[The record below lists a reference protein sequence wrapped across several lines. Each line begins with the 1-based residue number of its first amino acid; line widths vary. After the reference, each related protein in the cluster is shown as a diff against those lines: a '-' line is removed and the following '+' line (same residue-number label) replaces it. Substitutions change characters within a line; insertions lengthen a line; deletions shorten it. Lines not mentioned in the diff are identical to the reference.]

1 MTSLPYGVAVRA
13 LLLDENGKSLLLRR
27 SYSSR
32 HFAGMWE
39 WPGGKCDPG
48 ETIDKALMREVEEET
63 GLQIEVTDFIG
74 ADDFVMS
81 EIHVV
86 SLYMKAEIVEGV
98 VTLSGEHD
106 DFSWVFPEDYSEVG
120 LADNTRSFML
130 DYWKKKGTEK

>member
-1 MTSLPYGVAVRA
+1 MSSLPYGMAVRA
-13 LLLDENGKSLLLRR
+13 LLLDEDGKSLLLRR
-27 SYSSR
+27 SDSSR
-32 HFAGMWE
+32 YFAGMWE

-63 GLQIEVTDFIG
+63 GLQIKVTDFIG

-86 SLYMKAEIVEGV
+86 SLYMKAKIVGGV

-106 DFSWVFPEDYSEVG
+106 DFTWVFPEDYSGVG
-120 LADNTRSFML
+120 LADNTRFFML
-130 DYWKKKGTEK
+130 GYWKKKGLEK